1 MTERVTYLREYEVD
15 EAFDTT
21 DNDAVL
27 ALTSAD
33 EDIDQGWVPGPSRS
47 ADDIRLRPLPSTRIR
62 QDRIWRVT
70 VNYGRIWYRAVLQ
83 RISELSC
90 LPMTGAI
97 GTMHSRNHF
106 RVVSAGM

>member
-33 EDIDQGWVPGPSRS
+33 EDIDPGWVRVDSRS
-47 ADDIRLRPLPSTRIR
+47 AVVTEENFDDGDDLWFLAADADNRQRPG
-62 QDRIWRVT
+62 
-70 VNYGRIWYRAVLQ
+70 N
-83 RISELSC
+83 
-90 LPMTGAI
+90 GAYAGPI
-97 GTMHSRNHF
+97 GEAS
-106 RVVSAGM
+106 

>member
-47 ADDIRLRPLPSTRIR
+47 ADDIRRSQTPPEHSNTAVIEYNG
-62 QDRIWRVT
+62 VT
-70 VNYGRIWYRAVLQ
+70 
-83 RISELSC
+83 
-90 LPMTGAI
+90 
-97 GTMHSRNHF
+97 
-106 RVVSAGM
+106 

>member
-62 QDRIWRVT
+62 QDRFSM
-70 VNYGRIWYRAVLQ
+70 G
-83 RISELSC
+83 LS
-90 LPMTGAI
+90 
-97 GTMHSRNHF
+97 SRC
-106 RVVSAGM
+106 GG